1 MWDEQR
7 RADCEDVLE
16 VDSWW
21 VFGEGGVKISF
32 EEFCDRLGAT
42 EVKEILLLLNLRM
55 GMLLQLPL

>member
-1 MWDEQR
+1 MRSYLQ
-7 RADCEDVLE
+7 DVLE

-21 VFGEGGVKISF
+21 VFGEGNVKISF

-55 GMLLQLPL
+55 GMLLKLPL